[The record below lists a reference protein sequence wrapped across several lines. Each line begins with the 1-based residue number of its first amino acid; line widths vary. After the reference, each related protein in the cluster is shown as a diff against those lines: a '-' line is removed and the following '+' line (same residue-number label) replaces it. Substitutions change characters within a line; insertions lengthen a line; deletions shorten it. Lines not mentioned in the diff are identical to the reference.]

1 MKISATL
8 AYGGD
13 HRDAVAMARQFE
25 TMGLDM
31 VWVPEV
37 YTFDS
42 VSLLGAIA
50 EATERIE
57 LGSAILPLY
66 SRTPT
71 LIAMTAAGIDSVSEG
86 RFSLGLGVSGP
97 QVIEGWHGSA
107 YDDPLGRTR
116 ETVEICRKVWRR
128 EVLTADGPNH
138 PIPLPGGTGLGKPLK
153 LINSPIRDRIPIFL
167 ASIGPRNVALTAEI
181 ADGWLPAFFYPDKAD
196 DTWGSDLRDGFEK
209 RDPRMGP
216 LQVVVGCAAA
226 LCSTEE
232 APALRDLAR
241 ARTAL
246 FVGGM
251 GAKGHNFYNT
261 LFARYG
267 YEHEA
272 EVIQDLYLSGHK
284 SEAEAAIPD
293 DFLRDVHLVGDMSFL
308 ADRLAAFAAAGV
320 TMIDV
325 SLVGSDPVGTVAA
338 LRSLTG

>member
-1 MKISATL
+1 VRISASL

-13 HRDAVAMARQFE
+13 HREAVAVARRYE
-25 TMGLDM
+25 EMGLDM

-71 LIAMTAAGIDSVSEG
+71 MIAMTAAGLDSVSEG
-86 RFSLGLGVSGP
+86 RFTLGLGVSGP
-97 QVIEGWHGSA
+97 QVIEGWHGST

-128 EVLTADGPNH
+128 EVLTHEGPNH

-153 LINSPIRDRIPIFL
+153 LINSPVRDRIPIYL

-181 ADGWLPAFFYPDKAD
+181 AEGWLPAFFHPDKAD
-196 DTWGSDLRDGFEK
+196 DVWGSDLRVGLSA
-209 RDPRMGP
+209 RDPQLGP

-226 LCSTEE
+226 LCSTDE

-241 ARTAL
+241 GRTAL
-246 FVGGM
+246 YIGGM
-251 GAKGHNFYNT
+251 GAKGHNFYNA

-267 YEHEA
+267 YEQEA

-284 SEAEAAIPD
+284 AEAEAAVPD
-293 DFLRDVHLVGDMSFL
+293 DFLRDVHLVGDRAFL

-320 TMIDV
+320 TMLDV
-325 SLVGSDPVGTVAA
+325 SLVGPDPLGTLTA
-338 LRSLTG
+338 LRSLTE